1 MKDYFAEYRPGDSWL
16 IKEGKWDKKIQPSRE
31 SQFALG
37 NGFIGSRGIMEEIP
51 FDARPGTYI
60 AGLYDKTGA
69 QVTELVN
76 LPNPINLKII
86 VGGEKLGAGTMD
98 ILEHE
103 RTLDMRHGL
112 LTRHTVY
119 QNSHK
124 KRFDYQSLRFV
135 SMRNKH
141 IIAMQVY
148 ITPLDE
154 QATFT
159 VENLLDF
166 SVVNIG
172 FLTEGNKKHFRIED
186 VSQFETGEYLAVRTL
201 EKDTLVAY
209 GKSLIIEKS
218 GSKRFAKH
226 VTTQIRL
233 RKNQTAC
240 ITNIF
245 SIFTADNKRVKKIK
259 PVVKGFLKKSANIG
273 FEGMLEEHIASWDR
287 LWSVSDIKIK
297 GAAQDEKSLRFNIY
311 HLLIC
316 GREASGESSIGAKT
330 LSGEGYRGH
339 IFWDA
344 EIFIFPFF
352 LYTRPKVA
360 KNMLLYRYNRL
371 EAARRIAQS
380 RGYNGAMFPWESADT
395 GEETTPAWAKNFD
408 GSLIQIRTHEME
420 HHITADVAYAV
431 YQYYAVTHDIRFM
444 LKYGFEIIFET
455 ARFWASRVEYD
466 PRLKKYEIKHVIGP
480 DEFHEDVDNNA
491 YTNWMACFNL
501 MVASA
506 MHQKMKGLYPKE
518 YRHLSK
524 KIGLKKGEVLEWKRI
539 SSGIVFNLKRN
550 GLIEQF
556 SGYFRKRKIKLKDL
570 KKHPIPPI
578 PKSIKL
584 KDIDKTQLVKQADVV
599 MLLYLLSDRFDTKT
613 KKKNFYYYLKRTVHK
628 SSLSAAV
635 HAAIAAEIGNIRM
648 AYRYFAVAANMD
660 LTLLY
665 GNTDDGIHA
674 ASLGVTWQAVV
685 HGFAGIKISSDTLC
699 INPRLPEDWKEL
711 SFCLKWRGYNLKIAI
726 NHTKVNVQFHSKRK
740 DILKV
745 KVYNVVRKIEA
756 NKVYSFLKNRGD
768 QLWQRKINL

>member
-1 MKDYFAEYRPGDSWL
+1 
-16 IKEGKWDKKIQPSRE
+16 
-31 SQFALG
+31 
-37 NGFIGSRGIMEEIP
+37 MEEIP

-76 LPNPINLKII
+76 LPNPINLRII
-86 VGGEKLGAGTMD
+86 SGGERLGAGTMD

-103 RTLDMRHGL
+103 RELDMRHGL

-119 QNSHK
+119 RNSHK

-154 QATFT
+154 QAAFT
-159 VENLLDF
+159 VENFLDL
-166 SVVNIG
+166 SVTNVG

-186 VSQFETGEYLAVRTL
+186 VSRFDTGEYLAVRTL
-201 EKDTLVAY
+201 EKDILVAY
-209 GKSLIIEKS
+209 GKSLIIEKN
-218 GSKRFAKH
+218 GSRRFAKD

-233 RKNQTAC
+233 KKNQTAC
-240 ITNIF
+240 ITSIF
-245 SIFTADNKRVKKIK
+245 SIFTADNKKAKKVK
-259 PVVKGFLKKSANIG
+259 PVVKGFLKKSTNIG
-273 FEGMLEEHIASWDR
+273 FDRMLEEHISSWDR
-287 LWSVSDIKIK
+287 LWLLSDIKIK
-297 GAAQDEKSLRFNIY
+297 GSAQDERSLRFNIY

-316 GREASGESSIGAKT
+316 GREGNGESSIGAKT

-344 EIFIFPFF
+344 DIFILPFF
-352 LYTRPKVA
+352 LYSRPKVA
-360 KNMLLYRYNRL
+360 KSMLLYRYNRL

-380 RGYNGAMFPWESADT
+380 RGYKGAMFPWESADT

-408 GSLIQIRTHEME
+408 GSLIHIRTHEME
-420 HHITADVAYAV
+420 HHITADVTYAV
-431 YQYYAVTHDIRFM
+431 YQYYVATQDIRFM
-444 LKYGFEIIFET
+444 LKCGFEMIFAT
-455 ARFWASRVEYD
+455 ARFWASRVEYN
-466 PRLKKYEIKHVIGP
+466 PRLKRYEIKHVIGP

-491 YTNWMACFNL
+491 YTNSMARFNL
-501 MVASA
+501 LVAYG
-506 MHQKMKGLYPKE
+506 MHQKMKRLYPKE

-524 KIGLKKGEVLEWKRI
+524 KIGLKRSEAEEWKKI
-539 SSGIVFNLKRN
+539 APKIVFNLKRN

-556 SGYFRKRKIKLKDL
+556 DRYFRKKKIKLSSL
-570 KKHPIPPI
+570 KKRPIPPI
-578 PKSIKL
+578 PKNIKM
-584 KDIDKTQLVKQADVV
+584 KDLYKTQLVKQADVV
-599 MLLYLLSDRFDTKT
+599 MLLYLLSGNFDIKT

-648 AYRYFAVAANMD
+648 AYRYFDVAANMD

-674 ASLGVTWQAVV
+674 ASLGVTWQAAI
-685 HGFAGIKISSDTLC
+685 HGFAGIKISHETLC
-699 INPRLPEDWKEL
+699 INPRLPEKWEEL
-711 SFCLKWRGYNLKIAI
+711 CFYLKWQGCNLKIAI
-726 NHTKVNVQFHSKRK
+726 DHAKIDVQFYSERK
-740 DILKV
+740 DTLKIKIYNILRKV
-745 KVYNVVRKIEA
+745 EA
-756 NKVYSFLKNRGD
+756 NKQYSFF
-768 QLWQRKINL
+768 RKKR

>member
-1 MKDYFAEYRPGDSWL
+1 MKDHFAKYRPGDSWL
-16 IKEGKWDKKIQPSRE
+16 IKEDKWDKKMQPSRE

-51 FDARPGTYI
+51 FGARPGTYI

-76 LPNPINLKII
+76 LPNPINLRII
-86 VGGEKLGAGTMD
+86 AGGEKLGAGTMD

-103 RTLDMRHGL
+103 RNLDMRHGL

-141 IIAMQVY
+141 IIAMQLY

-154 QATFT
+154 QTTFT
-159 VENLLDF
+159 VENLLDL
-166 SVVNIG
+166 SVANVG

-186 VSQFETGEYLAVRTL
+186 VSQFETGEYLAVKTL

-218 GSKRFAKH
+218 GFTRFAKH
-226 VTTQIRL
+226 VTAQIKL

-245 SIFTADNKRVKKIK
+245 SIFTADNKRAKTIK
-259 PVVKGFLKKSANIG
+259 PVVKGFLKKSSNIG
-273 FEGMLEEHIASWDR
+273 FEGMLQEHIVSWDR
-287 LWSVSDIKIK
+287 LWSVSGIKIK
-297 GAAQDEKSLRFNIY
+297 GAPQDEKSLRFNTY

-316 GREASGESSIGAKT
+316 GREGSGESSIGAKT

-344 EIFIFPFF
+344 EIFILPFF

-371 EAARRIAQS
+371 EAARRIAHS

-395 GEETTPAWAKNFD
+395 GDETTPAWAKNFD

-431 YQYYAVTHDIRFM
+431 YQYYIVTQDIKFM
-444 LKYGFEIIFET
+444 LKYGFEMIFET
-455 ARFWASRVEYD
+455 ARFWASRVKYN
-466 PRLKKYEIKHVIGP
+466 PKLKKYEIKHVIGP

-491 YTNWMACFNL
+491 YTNWMARFNL
-501 MVASA
+501 TVACG
-506 MHQKMKGLYPKE
+506 MYQKMKRLYPKE
-518 YRHLSK
+518 YRRLSK
-524 KIGLKKGEVLEWKRI
+524 KIGLKKGEAVEWKRV

-556 SGYFRKRKIKLKDL
+556 DGYFRKRKIKLKDL
-570 KKHPIPPI
+570 KKYPIPPI

-584 KDIDKTQLVKQADVV
+584 KDIYKTQLVKQADVV
-599 MLLYLLSDRFDTKT
+599 MLLYILSDKFDKKT

-648 AYRYFAVAANMD
+648 AYRYFDVAANMD

-665 GNTDDGIHA
+665 GNTNDGVHA

-685 HGFAGIKISSDTLC
+685 HGFAGIKISSETLC

-711 SFCLKWRGYNLKIAI
+711 SFYLKWQGHNLKIVI
-726 NHTKVNVQFHSKRK
+726 DHTNVNAQFYSKRK

-745 KVYNVVRKIEA
+745 KVYNVLRKIEA
-756 NKVYSFLKNRGD
+756 NKAYSFL
-768 QLWQRKINL
+768 RKKR